1 LSPHGQSDDILL
13 QIMID
18 RHIDNLESRI
28 RSAEGI
34 SEERRVELLGLLNSM
49 RAEAATLPADA
60 QSGSS
65 SAVADDQ
72 PTAAVV
78 TEIQDSLAEFEAS
91 HPKLTQLT
99 NQVAMVLS
107 NMGI

>member
-1 LSPHGQSDDILL
+1 MIFCF

-34 SEERRVELLGLLNSM
+34 PEERRVELLGLLASM
-49 RAEAATLPADA
+49 RAEAASLPADA
-60 QSGSS
+60 QGGTS
-65 SAVADDQ
+65 SAIADDQ
-72 PTAAVV
+72 PAEAVV

>member
-1 LSPHGQSDDILL
+1 MPETGVILID

-28 RSAEGI
+28 RNAEGL
-34 SEERRVELLGLLNSM
+34 SDERRTELLGLLASM
-49 RAEAATLPADA
+49 RAEAASLPKDSTGVEAADLPH
-60 QSGSS
+60 
-65 SAVADDQ
+65 DK
-72 PTAAVV
+72 PTEAVV